1 MASTPQPVP
10 DLNDLYLFAAVVE
23 HGGFSAAGRALN
35 VPKSRLSKRVSQLE
49 ERLGVRLLQRT
60 SRRFAVTEAGE
71 RFYRHVESMIGE
83 ARAAFEDL
91 ESMRGEPCGV
101 VRMSC
106 PISLAQSLLAPLLP
120 EFLERHPRVR
130 LILLANNRRVDVIGE
145 GFDVAVR
152 VRDKLDTDAQ
162 LVARSFGA
170 NRVVLVASPQFLAE
184 HGEPKSP
191 ADLAA
196 LPVLSMFEQEGDQAW
211 ELFDRNCAAQR
222 VQVKPRLVCGEFRVL
237 IEAALAGSGIAWLPE
252 SACVEELRSGRLQQ
266 VLPEWGLP
274 QGILHIVYPSRRGM
288 LPAVR
293 ALVDFLV
300 EAFEHSS
307 AIAEAH

>member
-35 VPKSRLSKRVSQLE
+35 MPKSRLSKRVSQLE

-71 RFYRHVESMIGE
+71 RFYRHVESMVGE

-106 PISLAQSLLAPLLP
+106 PVSLAQSLLAPLLP
-120 EFLERHPRVR
+120 RFLDRHPRVR
-130 LILLANNRRVDVIGE
+130 LNLLASNRRVDVIGE

-184 HGEPKSP
+184 HGEPKAP
-191 ADLAA
+191 EDLAA

-252 SACVEELRSGRLQQ
+252 SACVEELRSGRLKQL
-266 VLPEWGLP
+266 LPEWGLP

-300 EAFEHSS
+300 EALEHSP
-307 AIAEAH
+307 A

>member
-35 VPKSRLSKRVSQLE
+35 MPKSRLSKRVSQLE
-49 ERLGVRLLQRT
+49 DRLGVRLLQRT
-60 SRRFAVTEAGE
+60 SRRFAITEAGE
-71 RFYRHVESMIGE
+71 RFYRHVESMVGE
-83 ARAAFEDL
+83 ARAAMEDL

-106 PISLAQSLLAPLLP
+106 PVSFAQSLLAPLLP
-120 EFLERHPRVR
+120 KFLELYPRVR
-130 LILLANNRRVDVIGE
+130 LNLLASNRRVDVIGE

-152 VRDKLDTDAQ
+152 VRDKLDSDAQ

-170 NRVVLVASPQFLAE
+170 RRVVLVASPQFLAQ
-184 HGEPKSP
+184 HGEPKAP
-191 ADLAA
+191 EDLSS
-196 LPVLSMFEQEGDQAW
+196 LPVLSMFEQEGDQVW
-211 ELFDRNCAAQR
+211 ELFDSNCAARR
-222 VQVKPRLVCGEFRVL
+222 VSVKPRLVCGEFRVL

-252 SACVEELRSGRLQQ
+252 SACVEELRSGRLRQ

-300 EAFEHSS
+300 EAFEHSP
-307 AIAEAH
+307 A

>member
-1 MASTPQPVP
+1 VP

-35 VPKSRLSKRVSQLE
+35 MPKSRLSKRVSQLE

-71 RFYRHVESMIGE
+71 RFYRHVESMVGE

-120 EFLERHPRVR
+120 KFLERHPRVR
-130 LILLANNRRVDVIGE
+130 LNLLASNRRVDVIAE

-170 NRVVLVASPQFLAE
+170 NRVVLVASPQFLVE
-184 HGEPKSP
+184 HGEPKTP
-191 ADLAA
+191 EDLAA

-211 ELFDRNCAAQR
+211 ELFDSNCAAQR

-252 SACVEELRSGRLQQ
+252 SACVEELRSGRLRQ

-300 EAFEHSS
+300 EVFEHPSV
-307 AIAEAH
+307 ADAH

>member
-1 MASTPQPVP
+1 MASTPQSVP

-35 VPKSRLSKRVSQLE
+35 MPKSRLSKRVSQLE

-71 RFYRHVESMIGE
+71 RFYRHVESMVGE

-106 PISLAQSLLAPLLP
+106 PVSLAQSLLAPLLP
-120 EFLERHPRVR
+120 KFLERHPRVR
-130 LILLANNRRVDVIGE
+130 LNLLASNRRVDVIAE

-170 NRVVLVASPQFLAE
+170 NRVVLVASPRFLAG
-184 HGEPKSP
+184 HGEPKAP
-191 ADLAA
+191 EDLSV

-222 VQVKPRLVCGEFRVL
+222 VSVKPRLVCGEFRVL
-237 IEAALAGSGIAWLPE
+237 IEAALAGSGVAWLPE

-293 ALVDFLV
+293 ALVEFLV
-300 EAFEHSS
+300 EAFEHP
-307 AIAEAH
+307 AVAGAD

>member
-1 MASTPQPVP
+1 MASTPVP

-71 RFYRHVESMIGE
+71 RFYRHVESMVGE

-91 ESMRGEPCGV
+91 ESMRGEPCGA

-106 PISLAQSLLAPLLP
+106 PVSFSQSLLAPLLP
-120 EFLERHPRVR
+120 KFLERNPRVQ
-130 LILLANNRRVDVIGE
+130 LHLLASNRRVDVIGE

-162 LVARSFGA
+162 LVARSFGSK
-170 NRVVLVASPQFLAE
+170 RVVLVASPAFLEA
-184 HGEPKSP
+184 HGEPVAP
-191 ADLAA
+191 QDLARM
-196 LPVLSMFEQEGDQAW
+196 PVLSMFEQEGDQGW
-211 ELFDRNCAAQR
+211 ELFDRHCAAQR
-222 VQVKPRLVCGEFRVL
+222 VTVKPRLVSGDFRVL
-237 IEAALAGSGIAWLPE
+237 IEAALAGCGIAWLPE
-252 SACVEELRSGRLQQ
+252 SACIEELRSGRLTQ

-300 EAFEHSS
+300 EAFEHP
-307 AIAEAH
+307 AVAQDAN

>member
-35 VPKSRLSKRVSQLE
+35 MPKSRLSKRVSQLE
-49 ERLGVRLLQRT
+49 DRLGVRLLQRT
-60 SRRFAVTEAGE
+60 SRRFAITEAGE
-71 RFYRHVESMIGE
+71 RFYRHVESMVGE
-83 ARAAFEDL
+83 ARAAMEDL

-106 PISLAQSLLAPLLP
+106 PVSFAQSLLAPLLP
-120 EFLERHPRVR
+120 KFLELYPRVR
-130 LILLANNRRVDVIGE
+130 LNLLASNRRVDVIGE

-152 VRDKLDTDAQ
+152 VRDKLDSDAQ

-170 NRVVLVASPQFLAE
+170 RRVVLVASPQFLAQ
-184 HGEPKSP
+184 HGEPKAP
-191 ADLAA
+191 EDLSS
-196 LPVLSMFEQEGDQAW
+196 LPVLSMFEQEGDQVW
-211 ELFDRNCAAQR
+211 ELFDSNCAARR
-222 VQVKPRLVCGEFRVL
+222 VSVKPRLVCGEFRVL

-252 SACVEELRSGRLQQ
+252 SACVQELRSGRLRQ

-300 EAFEHSS
+300 EAFEHSP
-307 AIAEAH
+307 A